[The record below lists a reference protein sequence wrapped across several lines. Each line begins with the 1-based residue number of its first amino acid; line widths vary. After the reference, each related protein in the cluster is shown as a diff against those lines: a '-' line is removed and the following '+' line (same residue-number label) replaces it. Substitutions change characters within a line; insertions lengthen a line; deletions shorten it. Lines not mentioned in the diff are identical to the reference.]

1 MTTTSMAPEA
11 SPPWTNRSGVTEHRP
26 DDHGKDSLLGRIVA
40 QLCELT
46 GTRAAWVV
54 RVDEAAGTWAVDVG
68 SGPGRPPD
76 GLVAAA
82 VRDRAPV
89 QVVDAATG
97 HVVLGVPVRRG
108 PRVVGACVVASG
120 GGFSP
125 VDRSLAVLLADY
137 AALALADH
145 GSLAGRPLTEAV
157 RHELAWVEA
166 SGEVHTD
173 LVTVGSGTLDAERA
187 EEVFR
192 VLQEALVNVVAHAGA
207 GRVQVGV
214 MHGPGTVTVL
224 VQDDG
229 RGFDASRH
237 GGLHE
242 AVSGARLGLGAMT
255 ARARRLDGE
264 LEIDS
269 GEGRG
274 TLLRLTV
281 PCGGPGPVAPGRPR
295 PSVLVAAGRP
305 VVRAGVVRLLQLGA
319 PELGMVS
326 EIDLGTATHDLAEV
340 CRLLGP
346 DVLVVEPEVLADPA
360 TGDLAGALERLAR
373 VPDAPAVVLLTPGCP
388 DDALRVAVTGGVKG
402 CVGPDDGDRLVD
414 TVAAAG
420 RGETSFGP
428 DQLGRLA
435 AAPRTGGVTARER
448 EVCRLVARGL
458 TDRQIA
464 SALSISAKTVE
475 KHVGSLLRKTG
486 ARNRTMLVGFV

>member
-1 MTTTSMAPEA
+1 
-11 SPPWTNRSGVTEHRP
+11 
-26 DDHGKDSLLGRIVA
+26 
-40 QLCELT
+40 
-46 GTRAAWVV
+46 
-54 RVDEAAGTWAVDVG
+54 
-68 SGPGRPPD
+68 
-76 GLVAAA
+76 
-82 VRDRAPV
+82 
-89 QVVDAATG
+89 
-97 HVVLGVPVRRG
+97 
-108 PRVVGACVVASG
+108 
-120 GGFSP
+120 
-125 VDRSLAVLLADY
+125 
-137 AALALADH
+137 
-145 GSLAGRPLTEAV
+145 
-157 RHELAWVEA
+157 
-166 SGEVHTD
+166 
-173 LVTVGSGTLDAERA
+173 
-187 EEVFR
+187 
-192 VLQEALVNVVAHAGA
+192 
-207 GRVQVGV
+207 
-214 MHGPGTVTVL
+214 
-224 VQDDG
+224 
-229 RGFDASRH
+229 
-237 GGLHE
+237 
-242 AVSGARLGLGAMT
+242 MT

-295 PSVLVAAGRP
+295 PSVLVAAVRP

-360 TGDLAGALERLAR
+360 TATS
-373 VPDAPAVVLLTPGCP
+373 PAPSTGSPACPTPRPSSCSPPECP

-448 EVCRLVARGL
+448 EVCRPRRPRAHRPADRLGPVDLGEDGREARRLAAAQDRRPEPDDAGRVRLARSGASGPIVRAAAVTL
-458 TDRQIA
+458 TSD
-464 SALSISAKTVE
+464 
-475 KHVGSLLRKTG
+475 GSTAPLLRSAERQQVAPHPDG
-486 ARNRTMLVGFV
+486 RGQARRPG

>member
-1 MTTTSMAPEA
+1 MTTTSMAPET
-11 SPPWTNRSGVTEHRP
+11 SPPWTDRTGATEHRP

-40 QLCELT
+40 QLGELT

-68 SGPGRPPD
+68 SGPGSPPD
-76 GLVAAA
+76 GLVTAA

-89 QVVDAATG
+89 QVVDPTTG

-137 AALALADH
+137 AALANH
-145 GSLAGRPLTEAV
+145 GSLAGRPLTEAI
-157 RHELAWVEA
+157 RQELAWVESA
-166 SGEVHTD
+166 SAASTD
-173 LVTVGSGTLDAERA
+173 LVTVGSGTLDAAQA

-192 VLQEALVNVVAHAGA
+192 VVQEALVNVVAHAGA

-237 GGLHE
+237 GGLYE

-295 PSVLVAAGRP
+295 PSVLVAAVRP

-326 EIDLGTATHDLAEV
+326 EIDLGAATHDLAEV

-346 DVLVVEPEVLADPA
+346 DVLVVEPEVL
-360 TGDLAGALERLAR
+360 GDLAGALHRLAG
-373 VPDAPAVVLLTPGCP
+373 VPDAPAVVLLTPECP

-464 SALSISAKTVE
+464 STLSISAKTVE